1 MRVTKVMRE
10 YVEKQLDEKRYALG
24 KEYRASYDARRKEC
38 SDLIKEKVKAFR
50 EEIDAILVSYDMD
63 NPAIKREEDG
73 YNPCEVIRFHDN
85 YITNTNEVET
95 HQAYDRKLRS
105 RQKEMLNAFYLECD
119 LGINKEEFLA
129 AVAAMNFD

>member
-24 KEYRASYDARRKEC
+24 AENRKAYDMRRKEC
-38 SDLIKEKVKAFR
+38 CDLIREKITACRMEVDEILRSYNMDTPTKER
-50 EEIDAILVSYDMD
+50 EEKGWTNREVVGFYDGHIS
-63 NPAIKREEDG
+63 NSAELEQQRKYERE
-73 YNPCEVIRFHDN
+73 
-85 YITNTNEVET
+85 
-95 HQAYDRKLRS
+95 LRD

-119 LGINKEEFLA
+119 LGINKEEFLN

>member
-24 KEYRASYDARRKEC
+24 REYRASYDARRKEC

-50 EEIDAILVSYDMD
+50 EEIDAILVSYDMN
-63 NPAIKREEDG
+63 NPAIKREEYG
-73 YNPCEVIRFHDN
+73 YNPHEVISFHDN
-85 YITNTNEVET
+85 YITNTKEVEAQQT
-95 HQAYDRKLRS
+95 YDRKLYN